1 MNLDYNGKKPQ
12 TGKNKHFWQSLR
24 HALGGLWTAF
34 KTEANLRR
42 DVWFALIAIAFGIYC
57 QLHYL
62 DWLAIIFAIF
72 IVFMAEFW
80 NTVMEH
86 LVDLLVDH
94 QYHPLA
100 KQIKDI
106 SAASVLISAI
116 LALLIGAIVFG
127 NAIFN

>member
-12 TGKNKHFWQSLR
+12 TDKNQHFRQSLC
-24 HALGGLWTAF
+24 HALRGLWTAF

-42 DVWFALIAIAFGIYC
+42 DGWFALIVIGLGVCC

-62 DWLAIIFAIF
+62 DWLAIILAIF

-100 KQIKDI
+100 KQVKDI

-116 LALLIGAIVFG
+116 LALLIGVIVFG
-127 NAIFN
+127 HAIFN